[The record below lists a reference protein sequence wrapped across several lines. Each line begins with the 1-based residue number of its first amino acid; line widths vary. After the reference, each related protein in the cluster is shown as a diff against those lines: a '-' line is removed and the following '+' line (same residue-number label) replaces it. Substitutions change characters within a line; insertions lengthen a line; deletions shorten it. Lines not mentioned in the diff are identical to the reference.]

1 MFKIKMLITALCCIC
16 LTSLAQADGHS
27 AITFDDLRIRAV
39 HGGMKVTAGF
49 VTITNSAATHDRLL
63 RISTDFAGKS
73 ELHTM
78 SMDNGVMKMRP
89 LADGIIIPAGE
100 SITLKPGGLHLM
112 FMKLEEEPQMGERRD
127 ITFFFENAGEIT
139 LAADVR
145 MIKHSH

>member
-1 MFKIKMLITALCCIC
+1 MFRKKILIMALCC
-16 LTSLAQADGHS
+16 LTFMARADGHS
-27 AITFDDLRIRAV
+27 ALTFDDLRIRAV

-49 VTITNSAATHDRLL
+49 VTITNNGSSDDRLL

-78 SMDNGVMKMRP
+78 SMENDVMKMRP
-89 LADGIIIPAGE
+89 LADGIVIPAGE

-112 FMKLEEEPQMGERRD
+112 FMKLEESPQMGERRD

-139 LAADVR
+139 LAADVK
-145 MIKHSH
+145 MISHSH